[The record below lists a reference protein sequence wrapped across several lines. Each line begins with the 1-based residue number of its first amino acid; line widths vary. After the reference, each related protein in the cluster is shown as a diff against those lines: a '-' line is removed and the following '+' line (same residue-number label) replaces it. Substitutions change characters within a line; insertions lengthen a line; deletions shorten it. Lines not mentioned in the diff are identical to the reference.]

1 MKKFFGKASSRG
13 RVKSEIFYFDD
24 DHNPVPRDRATW
36 AVVRELDEN
45 GNLLFEAEGF
55 IE

>member
-1 MKKFFGKASSRG
+1 MKNSKYVNAERKR
-13 RVKSEIFYFDD
+13 KSEIYYFDD
-24 DHNPVPRDRATW
+24 DMNPVSRERATW
-36 AVVRELDEN
+36 ALVRNLDEN